1 MKRYGDI
8 YPKICTIENL
18 REAHA
23 NARKDKLFYQE
34 VKTVDADPSSFLKAI
49 QEMLLN
55 ETYEIS
61 ASDYAKSIIND
72 KGKERELAKLPY
84 YPHRIIQ
91 WAIMLQIEPVFMEVF
106 CSHTCASIKGR
117 GISKALDLV
126 QEYLQDVP
134 GTQYCLK
141 IDVSKFYP
149 SIDHEILK
157 QLLERKFKDRRLLS
171 LLFKIVDSVEG
182 TGVPIGSYLSQYL
195 ANYYLAYFDHY
206 LKEVLHLKYVVR
218 YMDDVIILSD
228 SKEKLHEVRE
238 QMDQY
243 LQTQLNLH
251 LRDNW
256 QVFPVDACG
265 IDFIGFRCFHG
276 FTLLRKRTYK
286 RFKAGMLEI
295 LGKQK
300 NGQLI
305 RYSEFRSANSYC
317 GWLDMCNGNRLKEK
331 YIVPIVPSLIR
342 YYEEVIAAGKKNK
355 AAKVRKFK
363 KKLEKKG
370 LVKAA

>member
-1 MKRYGDI
+1 
-8 YPKICTIENL
+8 
-18 REAHA
+18 
-23 NARKDKLFYQE
+23 
-34 VKTVDADPSSFLKAI
+34 
-49 QEMLLN
+49 
-55 ETYEIS
+55 
-61 ASDYAKSIIND
+61 
-72 KGKERELAKLPY
+72 
-84 YPHRIIQ
+84 
-91 WAIMLQIEPVFMEVF
+91 MLQIEPVFMEVF
-106 CSHTCASIKGR
+106 CSHTCASIKDR

-251 LRDNW
+251 LKDNW
-256 QVFPVDACG
+256 QVFPVDARG

-286 RFKAGMLEI
+286 RFKTGMLEI
-295 LGKQK
+295 LEKQK

-305 RYSEFRSANSYC
+305 SYSEFCSANSYC

-355 AAKVRKFK
+355 AAKIRKFK

>member
-1 MKRYGDI
+1 M
-8 YPKICTIENL
+8 
-18 REAHA
+18 
-23 NARKDKLFYQE
+23 
-34 VKTVDADPSSFLKAI
+34 
-49 QEMLLN
+49 
-55 ETYEIS
+55 
-61 ASDYAKSIIND
+61 
-72 KGKERELAKLPY
+72 
-84 YPHRIIQ
+84 
-91 WAIMLQIEPVFMEVF
+91 
-106 CSHTCASIKGR
+106 
-117 GISKALDLV
+117 
-126 QEYLQDVP
+126 
-134 GTQYCLK
+134 
-141 IDVSKFYP
+141 
-149 SIDHEILK
+149 
-157 QLLERKFKDRRLLS
+157 
-171 LLFKIVDSVEG
+171 
-182 TGVPIGSYLSQYL
+182 SQYL

-251 LRDNW
+251 LKDNW
-256 QVFPVDACG
+256 QVFPVDARG

-286 RFKAGMLEI
+286 RFKTGMLEI
-295 LGKQK
+295 LEKQK

-305 RYSEFRSANSYC
+305 SYSEFCSANSYC

-355 AAKVRKFK
+355 AAKIRKFK